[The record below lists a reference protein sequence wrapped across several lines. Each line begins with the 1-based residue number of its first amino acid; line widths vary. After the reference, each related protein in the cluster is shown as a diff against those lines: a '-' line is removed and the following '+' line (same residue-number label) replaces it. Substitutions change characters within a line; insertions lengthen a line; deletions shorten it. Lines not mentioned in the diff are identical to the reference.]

1 VEIPRIR
8 SERPAFEAHYPHLIE
23 RLQVE
28 AHAGKRH
35 EPYGG
40 VSELVGGTGPRQ
52 GPNDPDPT

>member
-1 VEIPRIR
+1 MPRIR
-8 SERPAFEAHYPHLIE
+8 SERPAFELHYPHLRD

-35 EPYGG
+35 EPYAPEAGL
-40 VSELVGGTGPRQ
+40 SAGPRQ